1 MQKILL
7 IFNILIVFKYKDNN
21 YKNLM
26 KNNIHKV
33 FDEIFLINN
42 YIIIDYFILLKNFS
56 PFYVKK

>member
-26 KNNIHKV
+26 KNNIRKV

>member
-7 IFNILIVFKYKDNN
+7 ILNILIVFKYKDNN

-26 KNNIHKV
+26 KNNIRKV

>member
-7 IFNILIVFKYKDNN
+7 ILNILIVFKYKDNN